1 MLCFRSSPVATS
13 VALAT
18 LMVPLSSLWAA
29 DEKPIEPI
37 NGIDLSGWKT
47 KGEASNSHWTL
58 GKASLKPADAAQ
70 LEVAPGGK
78 ELINSAPSGVDIYT
92 EQRFAD
98 VHIELEVQIPRGSN
112 SGIYLMGEYE
122 IQVLDSFGKEQPT
135 QQDMGAI
142 YGVRPPKLNAAKQPG
157 EWQKYEIDFLAPRFD
172 GEKRTAAARFVK
184 VVLNG
189 QTIHENVDVQGPTA
203 GGLTGKEAAAGPL
216 LLQGD
221 HGAVAYRNLKIT
233 PRSTEGK

>member
-1 MLCFRSSPVATS
+1 MPYLPAPLVATS
-13 VALAT
+13 LALAAFIMPAAT
-18 LMVPLSSLWAA
+18 VWPA
-29 DEKPIEPI
+29 DEKPVEPI

-47 KGEASNSHWTL
+47 KGESSKSHWTL
-58 GKASLKPADAAQ
+58 GKASLKPSDPAQ

-78 ELINSAPSGVDIYT
+78 ELINSAAGGVDIYT
-92 EQRFAD
+92 EQKFGD
-98 VHIELEVQIPRGSN
+98 VHIELEMMIPKGSN

-122 IQVLDSFGKEQPT
+122 IQVLDSFGKEPPT

-142 YGVRPPKLNAAKQPG
+142 YGVSPPKLNASKQPG

-172 GEKRTAAARFVK
+172 GDKRAAPARFAK
-184 VVLNG
+184 IVLNG
-189 QTIHENVDVQGPTA
+189 QTIQENVEMQAPTP
-203 GGLTGKEAAAGPL
+203 GGLTGKEVAAGPL

-233 PRSTEGK
+233 PRGAEGG